1 MTLCKLVFKWLV
13 ITTLALLICGSI
25 TGYIFYIS
33 IIKELPDVSSLR
45 DVQYQMPFT
54 IYSHDKALIAQ
65 FGEKKRT
72 PISIH
77 KIPQRLIN
85 AFLAAEDDRYYSHPG
100 VNYKSLVRASLQL
113 LLTGKKKQ
121 GGSTITMQ
129 VIRNFLL
136 TPEKTYTRKFKE
148 LLLSLQIEKSFSKD
162 QILELYLNKIYM
174 GHSSYG
180 IVAAAETYYGKTLP
194 ELTLAEQAMIA
205 GLPKAPSVDNPVTNP
220 VGAIERRNYVLQR
233 MANLGYASQADV
245 NEALAETD
253 NAHIHRAAPAMVAPY
268 IAEMVRQEMLEK
280 YGEEAYNSG
289 MKVYTTIT
297 KSLQETASRAVW
309 NTLHLYDTRHGIKYQ
324 PYQSF
329 STEEAFL
336 QLPVIGDTYPAHV
349 LKVQH
354 GKTQARL
361 QNDTLI
367 ELPNT
372 HVQWRKSSTR
382 IVDTSL
388 QINDI
393 VRVRKTATGEW
404 ALSRIPEV
412 QGAFACINPMN
423 GAIVALEGGFDFRLN
438 TYNRATQSKRQPGSG
453 FKPIVYTAALEG
465 NYSVASII
473 NDAPIVINTGTAKDR
488 AWHPQ
493 NYSNRFYGPTPI
505 RTALIHSRNIVAI
518 RLLQNLGLDRV
529 IATATRFGF
538 QKSQLPHGLSLALG
552 SGHAS
557 PLQMTRMYS
566 VFANGGFLI
575 KPYIIERIEDHK
587 GQIVFQA
594 EPDSACPLCTN
605 TFSPTPQTNGRRA
618 IRVISPEISFLMNSL
633 LRDVVQRG
641 TATDAKVLNRTDIAG
656 KTGTTND
663 QKDAWFNGFTP
674 YFAATAWVGFDSTK
688 SLGASE
694 TGGKAALP
702 MWIEFMKTALK
713 DLPEQPLQQP
723 DGIIKASIHN
733 PSKEIT
739 TTDTTPGNGWD
750 YFIKDKIME
759 ETSSTTTAAT
769 TTLSVKHHSSSR
781 PSVRKKR
788 KTPRTS
794 NSSQEGKTVE
804 ELF

>member
-1 MTLCKLVFKWLV
+1 MVLV
-13 ITTLALLICGSI
+13 ICGSV
-25 TGYIFYIS
+25 TGYVFYVR
-33 IIKELPDVSSLR
+33 IIKDLPDVSSLR

-54 IYSHDKALIAQ
+54 IYTHDKILMAQ

-136 TPEKTYTRKFKE
+136 TPEKTYSRKIKE
-148 LLLSLQIEKSFSKD
+148 MLLSLEIEKTFSKD

-180 IVAAAETYYGKTLP
+180 IVAAAETYYGKTLT

-205 GLPKAPSVDNPVTNP
+205 GLPKAPSTDNPVTHPNR
-220 VGAIERRNYVLQR
+220 AIERRNYVLRR
-233 MANLGYASQADV
+233 MAMLGYASQADV
-245 NEALAETD
+245 DAALIEPD
-253 NAHIHRAAPAMVAPY
+253 NAHIHRPEPGMIAPY

-289 MKVYTTIT
+289 MKVFTTIT
-297 KSLQETASRAVW
+297 KPLQETASHALW
-309 NTLHLYDTRHGIKYQ
+309 NTLHLYDMRHGIKDQ
-324 PYQSF
+324 PYQTF

-336 QLPVIGDTYPAHV
+336 QLPVIGDTYPVHV

-367 ELPNT
+367 ELATT
-372 HVQWRKSSTR
+372 HIQWRKSHSRLLDNT
-382 IVDTSL
+382 L
-388 QINDI
+388 QVNDI
-393 VRVRKTATGEW
+393 IRVRKNATGSWEL
-404 ALSRIPEV
+404 ARIPDV
-412 QGAFACINPMN
+412 QGAFACLNPNN
-423 GAIVALEGGFDFRLN
+423 GAIIALEGGFDFHLN
-438 TYNRATQSKRQPGSG
+438 TYNRAIQAKRQPGSG
-453 FKPIVYTAALEG
+453 FKPIVYTTALED
-465 NYSVASII
+465 NYTVASII
-473 NDAPIVINTGTAKDR
+473 NDEPIVITTGTAKDK

-505 RTALIHSRNIVAI
+505 RTALVHSRNIVAI
-518 RLLQNLGLDRV
+518 RLLQDLGLDKV

-552 SGHAS
+552 SGYAS
-557 PLQMTRMYS
+557 PLQMARMYS

-575 KPYIIERIEDHK
+575 KPYIIERIEDFK
-587 GQIVFQA
+587 GQVVFQA
-594 EPDSACPLCTN
+594 EPDVACPLCTN

-618 IRVISPEISFLMNSL
+618 ARVISPEVNFLMNSL

-674 YFAATAWVGFDSTK
+674 HFAASAWVGFDSNK

-702 MWIEFMKTALK
+702 MWIDFMKIALK
-713 DLPEQPLQQP
+713 DSPEEPLQQP
-723 DGIIKASIHN
+723 DGIIKASIYN
-733 PSKEIT
+733 PSKELST
-739 TTDTTPGNGWD
+739 TNNIPGSGWD
-750 YFIKDKIME
+750 YFIRDKIME
-759 ETSSTTTAAT
+759 ETTTA
-769 TTLSVKHHSSSR
+769 TLPVKHISSSR
-781 PSVRKKR
+781 SSTRKR
-788 KTPRTS
+788 HRTS
-794 NSSQEGKTVE
+794 NSSGQSQEGKATVE

>member
-13 ITTLALLICGSI
+13 IITMTLVICGSV
-25 TGYIFYIS
+25 TGYVFYIS
-33 IIKELPDVSSLR
+33 IIKDLPDVSSLR

-54 IYSHDKALIAQ
+54 IYTHDKALIAQ

-100 VNYKSLVRASLQL
+100 VNYKSLVRATWQL
-113 LLTGKKKQ
+113 LLTGKKTQ

-136 TPEKTYTRKFKE
+136 TPEKTYIRKFKE

-162 QILELYLNKIYM
+162 QILELYLNKIYL

-205 GLPKAPSVDNPVTNP
+205 GLPKAPSIDNPVTNP
-220 VGAIERRNYVLQR
+220 TGSIERRNYVLQR
-233 MANLGYASQADV
+233 MATLGYASQAEV
-245 NEALAETD
+245 NEALTETD
-253 NAHIHRAAPAMVAPY
+253 NAHIHRPVPDINAPY

-280 YGEEAYNSG
+280 YGEEAYSSG

-297 KSLQETASRAVW
+297 KPLQETASRALR
-309 NTLHLYDTRHGIKYQ
+309 NTLHLYDTRHGIRDQ
-324 PYQSF
+324 PYQTF
-329 STEEAFL
+329 STEAAFL

-349 LKVQH
+349 LKVRQ

-367 ELPNT
+367 ELSASRI
-372 HVQWRKSSTR
+372 QWRKSSPTR
-382 IVDTSL
+382 FVDSSL

-393 VRVRKTATGEW
+393 VRVRKTAQGGWE
-404 ALSRIPEV
+404 LSRIPDV
-412 QGAFACINPMN
+412 QGAFACLNPLD

-453 FKPIVYTAALEG
+453 FKPIVYTTALEG
-465 NYSVASII
+465 NYTVASLV
-473 NDAPIVINTGTAKDR
+473 NDAPIVITTGNAKDR

-518 RLLQNLGLDRV
+518 RLLQELGLNKV

-538 QKSQLPHGLSLALG
+538 QKTQLPYGLSLALG
-552 SGHAS
+552 SGYAS

-566 VFANGGFLI
+566 VFANGGFLV
-575 KPYIIERIEDHK
+575 KPYIIERIEDFK
-587 GQIVFQA
+587 GQVVFQA

-605 TFSPTPQTNGRRA
+605 IFSPTLTPQSSGRRA
-618 IRVISPEISFLMNSL
+618 TRIISPEINFLMNSL

-674 YFAATAWVGFDSTK
+674 NFAATAWVGFDSTK
-688 SLGASE
+688 SLGGSE

-702 MWIEFMKTALK
+702 MWIEFMQTALK
-713 DLPEQPLQQP
+713 DSPEVPLQQP
-723 DGIIKASIHN
+723 EGIIKAAIHH

-739 TTDTTPGNGWD
+739 TTNTIASNGWD
-750 YFIKDKIME
+750 YFIKDKIF
-759 ETSSTTTAAT
+759 ETETESESTTPTRR
-769 TTLSVKHHSSSR
+769 HYSSAHAST
-781 PSVRKKR
+781 RKKR
-788 KTPRTS
+788 KTKERS
-794 NSSQEGKTVE
+794 ESQEGRTVE